1 MNRFWCFLGLLL
13 FIIMIPLSA
22 RGSKE
27 PENTEKRIVQVT
39 GVIRLIGNAPFS
51 EFVVRNDEGQWYIA
65 KEDETQVRSLQYQ
78 TLTIEGEETVKE
90 MTFGNGMSAGQ
101 RRELRNIRIISVQ
114 NASPPS

>member
-1 MNRFWCFLGLLL
+1 MGLLL
-13 FIIMIPLSA
+13 LLIAVPLSA

-27 PENTEKRIVQVT
+27 SEDTEKPTVQVT
-39 GVIRLIGNAPFS
+39 GVVRLIGNAPFS

-65 KEDETQVRSLQYQ
+65 KEDADKVRALQYQ
-78 TLTIEGEETVKE
+78 TITIEGEETVKE